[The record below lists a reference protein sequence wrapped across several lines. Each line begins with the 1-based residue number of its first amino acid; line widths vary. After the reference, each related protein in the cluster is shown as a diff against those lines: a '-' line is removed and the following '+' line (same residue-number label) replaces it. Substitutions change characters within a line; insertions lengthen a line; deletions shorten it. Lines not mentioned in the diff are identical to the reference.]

1 MPKLAAALTPKSLKG
16 AIDRFEKSGAQKKRV
31 ADGGCTGLELLL
43 KRTDDGISKRWTFRA
58 TVEGRAYD
66 RSLYG
71 LTYPE
76 CGIKAAR
83 DRAREYLDALRA
95 GVDPLEE
102 KARIQREEAEAKRE
116 AARSAYTF
124 GNAASDWMEVARRAD
139 RWLNNSQGERKVE
152 GYLRRSILPVVGEV
166 PINDFQWTHVYDVM
180 MTGDLYKE
188 HSEDAKK
195 CRTIINAVCTAAHT
209 NGFREVNDEPA
220 RLIGALKAKLDLVVP
235 HKKAKGHEPRVE
247 PDEIPEFFSQIGDFS
262 GMSARMLEFCILT
275 ASRPGMVQKSTH
287 KDPLTR
293 LPFVAAAQ
301 WKDIDLE
308 AGTWTVSPIV
318 MKMKGREPF
327 TVFLS
332 SYAVKLLRA
341 LPRFEGCPWVFT
353 RNGVNPIGPGA
364 MAGVIDSMNAKRRAA
379 GLHEWIDET
388 QSRRVG
394 RPVNASPHGTARSSF
409 RTWLTTDKHKNYQRF
424 NREAAELCL
433 AHFVGDDYGGGY
445 NRPDLVDARR
455 ECMEAWGR
463 YCVTGLYPDE

>member
-16 AIDRFEKSGAQKKRV
+16 AIDRFEKSSSQKKRI

-209 NGFREVNDEPA
+209 NGFREANDVPA

-235 HKKAKGHEPRVE
+235 NKKAKGHEGRVE
-247 PDEIPEFFSQIGDFS
+247 PDEIPEFF
-262 GMSARMLEFCILT
+262 LILAT
-275 ASRPGMVQKSTH
+275 
-287 KDPLTR
+287 
-293 LPFVAAAQ
+293 
-301 WKDIDLE
+301 
-308 AGTWTVSPIV
+308 SP
-318 MKMKGREPF
+318 
-327 TVFLS
+327 
-332 SYAVKLLRA
+332 A
-341 LPRFEGCPWVFT
+341 
-353 RNGVNPIGPGA
+353 
-364 MAGVIDSMNAKRRAA
+364 
-379 GLHEWIDET
+379 
-388 QSRRVG
+388 
-394 RPVNASPHGTARSSF
+394 
-409 RTWLTTDKHKNYQRF
+409 
-424 NREAAELCL
+424 
-433 AHFVGDDYGGGY
+433 
-445 NRPDLVDARR
+445 
-455 ECMEAWGR
+455 
-463 YCVTGLYPDE
+463 